1 MPLLLATTL
10 GRPHSLSILSG
21 DDRVDHSDDSLG
33 NLSRSSSLGAGT
45 ADDFNPDGV
54 FDTPRDTPP
63 ESDDEGAPEDW
74 FDIKKDPLFETSEV
88 VFDRI
93 LDTDLG
99 GVLEWDTSLPPAF
112 DEDLLIRNAY
122 VTAYLLAACHGAT
135 QETIKGVLDY
145 LFEFLRAMQR

>member
-21 DDRVDHSDDSLG
+21 DDRADHSDDSLG
-33 NLSRSSSLGAGT
+33 NLSCSSSLGAGT

-74 FDIKKDPLFETSEV
+74 FDIEKDPLFETSEV

-93 LDTDLG
+93 LDTDSG

-112 DEDLLIRNAY
+112 DEDPLIRNVY

-135 QETIKGVLDY
+135 QETIKGVLDC
-145 LFEFLRAMQR
+145 LFKFLRAMQR